1 MVGLRYYHNDT
12 SQGLIK
18 LRADL
23 RLILLNVEDLALIYY
38 ALVSLGWG
46 MGAVLSCWGSEG
58 DRSSVGWVRKI

>member
-1 MVGLRYYHNDT
+1 MVVGLRYYHNDT

-23 RLILLNVEDLALIYY
+23 RLILLKVEDLALIYY

-46 MGAVLSCWGSEG
+46 MGAVLSC
-58 DRSSVGWVRKI
+58 